1 MISGIIFKNM
11 ACIEYL
17 SGKYHFITDWS
28 QFYEGKEVSKKCWV
42 TSDEYFYKKVLEILQ
57 LEVKQTPVALP
68 FFPRV
73 SIILPVYQGEKT
85 LRIAIKSILK
95 QTYNNIELIIV
106 NDGSSDDTESIIFK
120 MMKKYSQ
127 IKYIKNPEN
136 RGVYFSRNIGIKNST
151 GDFITIQDADDIST
165 KNRLI
170 TSVYELITNK
180 VDFILANSQNIEN
193 MRDFSSI
200 SIAMAS
206 LVIKKDFF
214 SKYGLYDEET
224 RHSGD
229 LELLDRAH
237 FQKYGKYILDN
248 FWFWLNY
255 THYKEGFYKHIY
267 QNLYYIGNEKNS
279 ITKNNNINKRLN
291 YLNNKRK
298 INQSSSHH
306 QLVSTF

>member
-165 KNRLI
+165 SLRIEK
-170 TSVYELITNK
+170 SVGGIIHGGFE
-180 VDFILANSQNIEN
+180 FILTNGQYIKELSDQVSPVRIT
-193 MRDFSSI
+193 
-200 SIAMAS
+200 MATFMC
-206 LVIKKDFF
+206 VKDFF
-214 SKYGLYDEET
+214 VKYGVYDENT

-229 LELLDRAH
+229 LELLDRAY
-237 FQKYGKYILDN
+237 FKKYGEYKFDN
-248 FWFWLNY
+248 FWYWLNY
-255 THYKEGFYKHIY
+255 TPNYENFYGHIY
-267 QNLYYIGNEKNS
+267 ENLYYIGLDGDR
-279 ITKNNNINKRLN
+279 ITKKNNIKKRIQ
-291 YLNNKRK
+291 YLNQRRK
-298 INQSSSHH
+298 EFKNI
-306 QLVSTF
+306 